1 MLSHLRGRAESMDE
15 ESAAAEAGELINAPE
30 VQDIKVEVEENEIT
44 PVKQQKKH
52 VKKQADLRD
61 RLQQNRL
68 GTSRKRKRS
77 GEANE
82 DRTSISGDQQVI
94 FQLHFLDTYFYC
106 MVQEKK
112 VSRA

>member
-1 MLSHLRGRAESMDE
+1 MDE
-15 ESAAAEAGELINAPE
+15 ESGAAEVDPDAGRKSINAPDPE

-61 RLQQNRL
+61 RLQQSRL

-82 DRTSISGDQQVI
+82 DRNSISGDHQVN
-94 FQLHFLDTYFYC
+94 
-106 MVQEKK
+106 
-112 VSRA
+112 VSLNT

>member
-1 MLSHLRGRAESMDE
+1 MDE

-61 RLQQNRL
+61 RLQQSRL
-68 GTSRKRKRS
+68 GTNRKRKRS
-77 GEANE
+77 GGEANE
-82 DRTSISGDQQVI
+82 DRNSNSGDHQVN
-94 FQLHFLDTYFYC
+94 T
-106 MVQEKK
+106 
-112 VSRA
+112 SA